1 MNSRMHSHPLS
12 DNPQGLLA
20 FAGPKRPIL
29 LSGAAELLESLAVCL
44 PDWRGQP
51 VAHADKADIAVESV
65 PRGYRVHCALF
76 AEGSVESD
84 QALYV
89 AGAISGAL
97 TSLYAAQA
105 EELLL
110 LHAAATAT
118 PHGLLVF
125 LGDSM
130 AGKSTLALRLAC
142 NGQRVFADDRLALRQ
157 LESGQIECL
166 SLGVAP
172 KARLPLPPDS
182 GSAFAA
188 FVEKYSVAR
197 NAGMA
202 HLYLP
207 PEIKAPLGETAPA
220 RALIALDR
228 RETAT
233 APEIT
238 ELSASQIL
246 RDTLPK
252 CLPSEL
258 SSVALLARASALA
271 RALPG
276 YRLSFSDSGAAANLI
291 QRYFT

>member
-1 MNSRMHSHPLS
+1 MNAKPFPETP
-12 DNPQGLLA
+12 DGLVA
-20 FAGPKRPIL
+20 FAGPQRPIL
-29 LSGAAELLESLAVCL
+29 LGGAAALLDDLAVCL
-44 PDWRGQP
+44 PDWRAMP
-51 VAHADKADIAVESV
+51 ADSGRADIAVEAV

-76 AEGSVESD
+76 AEGSVESNRP
-84 QALYV
+84 LYA

-97 TSLYAAQA
+97 TSLYAAQT

-118 PHGLLVF
+118 PAGLLIF

-130 AGKSTLALRLAC
+130 AGKSTLALQLAC
-142 NGQRVFADDRLALRQ
+142 QGQRIFADDRLALRPQ
-157 LESGQIECL
+157 DGGAIEGL

-172 KARLPLPPDS
+172 KTRLPLPPGS
-182 GSAFAA
+182 GAAYAA
-188 FVEKYSVAR
+188 FIETHCVAR
-197 NAGMA
+197 NPGMA

-207 PEIKAPLGETAPA
+207 PAIKAPLGETAPA
-220 RALIALDR
+220 RALIAIDR
-228 RETAT
+228 QDTP
-233 APEIT
+233 APAVLE

-258 SSVALLARASALA
+258 TSETLLARTSALA

-276 YRLSFSDSGAAANLI
+276 YRLRFSDSGAAASLI
-291 QRYFT
+291 RSRFT